1 MKLSVTYNNR
11 VSMEKDNTK
20 ERTNNSFQNK
30 IALLI
35 IIGILLLVSYFQ
47 WKHR

>member
-1 MKLSVTYNNR
+1 MKLGVTYNNQF
-11 VSMEKDNTK
+11 SMEKDNIK
-20 ERTNNSFQNK
+20 ARAKNSFHNM

>member
-20 ERTNNSFQNK
+20 ERKNNSFQNM
-30 IALLI
+30 IALII
-35 IIGILLLVSYFQ
+35 IIGILILVSYFE
-47 WKHR
+47 WKHH